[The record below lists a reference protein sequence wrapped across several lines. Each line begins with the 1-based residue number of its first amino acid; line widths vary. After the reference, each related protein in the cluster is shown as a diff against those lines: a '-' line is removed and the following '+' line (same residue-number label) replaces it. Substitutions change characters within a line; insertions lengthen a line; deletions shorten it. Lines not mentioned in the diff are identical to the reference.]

1 MHVGTILRRAREARG
16 ISQLDLALTI
26 GVSQRHVSFIE
37 NGRSRPSRS
46 LIETW
51 ARETQAPP
59 SLRNAALH
67 GAGYA
72 PRHPG
77 RSLDDDDPAP
87 AALKRMLAAHEPCAG
102 LVFDADWMC
111 RFANEGASWLIRQLL
126 PDFVAHAA
134 ASDGRFDMIEA
145 LAHPGG
151 LLSRMVDPWL
161 GGGALLDQLRS
172 EAWARPPLGPRI
184 DRFERSMI
192 ERFGLRGGANSRAP
206 GEPCLNL
213 RFETDH
219 GPMGF
224 VTFESIFALPQ
235 DVTLASLRVELWFPV
250 DERTRRIMHER
261 PGSGS
266 TGVGHPSPV
275 SQARDEEQRRGQ
287 KYQRKAGG
295 LHQRGSDRR
304 PDYEQGGRSRRHPRS
319 TAVVPEDDQAE
330 DEKRSARAADG

>member
-1 MHVGTILRRAREARG
+1 MAGTEPLVHAGAAGSAAPLLHVGTILRTAREARG

-26 GVSQRHVSFIE
+26 GVSQRHVSFVE
-37 NGRSRPSRS
+37 TGRSRPSRS

-72 PRHPG
+72 PRQSPRG
-77 RSLDDDDPAP
+77 PQPAP
-87 AALKRMLAAHEPCAG
+87 AALQRMLAAHEPCAG
-102 LVFDADWMC
+102 LVFDADWIC
-111 RFANEGASWLIRQLL
+111 RFTNQGASWLIRQLL
-126 PDFVAHAA
+126 PDFVAHVA

-145 LAHPGG
+145 LTHPDG

-184 DRFERSMI
+184 ERFERSMI
-192 ERFGLRGGANSRAP
+192 ERFGPRAESNSHAP
-206 GEPCLNL
+206 GEPCRDL

-235 DVTLASLRVELWFPV
+235 DVTLASLRVELWFPA
-250 DERTRRIMHER
+250 DERTRQIMHER
-261 PGSGS
+261 PGSMS
-266 TGVGHPSPV
+266 AGVGHPSTAA
-275 SQARDEEQRRGQ
+275 QAGAEEQHGGQ
-287 KYQRKAGG
+287 KNQRKA
-295 LHQRGSDRR
+295 
-304 PDYEQGGRSRRHPRS
+304 
-319 TAVVPEDDQAE
+319 
-330 DEKRSARAADG
+330 

>member
-1 MHVGTILRRAREARG
+1 MHVGTILRRAREARR

-37 NGRSRPSRS
+37 TGRSRPSRS

-59 SLRNAALH
+59 SLCNAALH

-72 PRHPG
+72 PRQSPRG
-77 RSLDDDDPAP
+77 PQPAS
-87 AALKRMLAAHEPCAG
+87 AALRRMLAAHEPCPG

-111 RFANEGASWLIRQLL
+111 RFTNEGASWLIRQLL

-134 ASDGRFDMIEA
+134 ASDGCFDMIEA

-161 GGGALLDQLRS
+161 GGGALLDQLQS

-184 DRFERSMI
+184 DRLERSMI
-192 ERFGLRGGANSRAP
+192 ERFGPRREANNRAP
-206 GEPCLNL
+206 GEPCLDL
-213 RFETDH
+213 RFATDH
-219 GPMGF
+219 GPMSF
-224 VTFESIFALPQ
+224 VTFECIIALPQ
-235 DVTLASLRVELWFPV
+235 DVTLASLRVELWFAA

-261 PGSGS
+261 PVSGCS
-266 TGVGHPSPV
+266 VGAGRCLLPP
-275 SQARDEEQRRGQ
+275 QAGDEEQRRGQ
-287 KYQRKAGG
+287 KHQRKA
-295 LHQRGSDRR
+295 
-304 PDYEQGGRSRRHPRS
+304 
-319 TAVVPEDDQAE
+319 
-330 DEKRSARAADG
+330 